1 VDQNEETLIEAL
13 IEALIGVLMRVT
25 TLALVARYIPVVAMG

>member
-13 IEALIGVLMRVT
+13 IEALMRVT